1 MRRLFTLAAALAC
14 VCSFTA
20 ASVFAGPACC
30 SGDKDK
36 GTKITAK
43 SDASCTKTCG
53 GTTEGFPTMA
63 MVVNGKSYECCMSAA
78 KAAKDAK
85 TGIIYQVADQKFD
98 CKDKAMA
105 ALADVSEEY
114 VENYMTIACVAD
126 GKVMLCKDKTSCCAE
141 KGAKGATV
149 SAKSEGTCTKG
160 ETTVA
165 AKSEGGTC
173 TKTGEKT
180 TAVAAKSDNAG
191 CCKSGAKAIAAKSD
205 GCCKDGT
212 KAKAVAMTK
221 EEIEACCKNAK
232 EVKYMV
238 MGRNFKTR
246 DEAAK
251 ARESAMTAVKPI
263 AMKYIVDG
271 KEVSCA
277 SEVCPTAKAEGKV
290 KYMVN
295 KDKMDC
301 EIEARIALAKAKFE
315 AARDFAE
322 KLAKI

>member
-20 ASVFAGPACC
+20 ASVYAGPGCC
-30 SGDKDK
+30 SADKDK
-36 GTKITAK
+36 ATKMAK

-149 SAKSEGTCTKG
+149 SAKSEG
-160 ETTVA
+160 
-165 AKSEGGTC
+165 GTC
-173 TKTGEKT
+173 TKSGEKT

-191 CCKSGAKAIAAKSD
+191 CCKSGAKAIAAKSE
-205 GCCKDGT
+205 GCCKDGA

-238 MGRNFKTR
+238 MGRTFKTR